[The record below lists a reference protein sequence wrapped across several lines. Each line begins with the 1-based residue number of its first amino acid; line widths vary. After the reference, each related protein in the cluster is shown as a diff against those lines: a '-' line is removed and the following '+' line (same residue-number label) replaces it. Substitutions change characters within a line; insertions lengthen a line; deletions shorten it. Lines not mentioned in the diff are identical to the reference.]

1 VTVDRQRVRDVAVKA
16 LERRAL
22 SRRELVDRVVGKG
35 HDPAVVETVADELTR
50 LGWLDDAAFA
60 RSLCE
65 ELTRKEP
72 AAEPLLRQKLAARGI
87 DEATA
92 GAAVQETLDGVDLE
106 AAAEAAA
113 RRRLTTLARLTPE
126 AALRRTAAA
135 LARRGFDEDLVAS
148 VVERL
153 AREADVDT
161 P

>member
-1 VTVDRQRVRDVAVKA
+1 VPSTHSAAATARTRRSSRDRRPATR
-16 LERRAL
+16 
-22 SRRELVDRVVGKG
+22 SRRCRKG
-35 HDPAVVETVADELTR
+35 TR
-50 LGWLDDAAFA
+50 AS
-60 RSLCE
+60 RSFP
-65 ELTRKEP
+65 LTRKEP